1 MYIVGEEE
9 VGEWNV
15 FLSPSFP
22 VLLYTLPCWKSNP
35 NFRDITWNVEEN
47 LLLQELFHVV
57 SRFPRYISYYIYH
70 GKSII
75 FGTVIPCSLFTVG
88 RLIPWSWA
96 SPIAHRHRNYL
107 VDYTCVPLR
116 PICPRSRAATFA
128 PLRHAAS
135 LHFHQF
141 SRQPNVFFWDRANE
155 YPGRVFATN
164 LAQSWFWCEAKRWC
178 IPTLTHCNCTDE
190 PN

>member
-1 MYIVGEEE
+1 MKR
-9 VGEWNV
+9 
-15 FLSPSFP
+15 FSFP
-22 VLLYTLPCWKSNP
+22 IISCPALHPTLLEKQSK
-35 NFRDITWNVEEN
+35 
-47 LLLQELFHVV
+47 
-57 SRFPRYISYYIYH
+57 FPRYNMKCRGKPFTTRTIPRSITFSPLHFILHISRKVDYLWYSDTMI
-70 GKSII
+70 
-75 FGTVIPCSLFTVG
+75 TVG

-164 LAQSWFWCEAKRWC
+164 LAQSWFWCEAKR
-178 IPTLTHCNCTDE
+178 
-190 PN
+190 